1 MGTSPSYL
9 LLFAISHLR
18 LAQAQPMLARRNLM
32 TQQSAVRPNRRLSTR
47 HRPKGCT
54 KAACRKGTL
63 DLGKD
68 SALAILDIGENGM
81 RLLVHERLNKDQE
94 VAVTLEGHNH
104 PRPLRVIGRVAWCLE
119 TVHRT
124 FCVGVEF
131 NKRLPYIELTR
142 LA

>member
-1 MGTSPSYL
+1 MSQLP
-9 LLFAISHLR
+9 A
-18 LAQAQPMLARRNLM
+18 A
-32 TQQSAVRPNRRLSTR
+32 RPNRRLTSR

-68 SALAILDIGENGM
+68 SALCILDIGENGM
-81 RLLVHERLNKDQE
+81 RILLHEPLVKNQE
-94 VAVTLEGHNH
+94 VAVTLEGPNH
-104 PRPLRVIGRVAWCLE
+104 ARPLRVVGRIAWCLE

-124 FCVGVEF
+124 FCVGIEF
-131 NKRLPYIELTR
+131 SKRLPYIELTR